1 VPLLAKGLRLI
12 EGLNGEDP
20 QVEAGEEEEVD
31 DGSGHVRNVFHKRR
45 AGLKKKLKT
54 LTSPPT
60 KKRAQERE
68 GGRHPESLKSNFLQR
83 RSSRR
88 DTFGDLRSNL
98 TLPSTIYVLC
108 RMWRQITTASLN
120 GG

>member
-1 VPLLAKGLRLI
+1 MLYEVPPPAKGLRLA

-20 QVEAGEEEEVD
+20 QVVADEEEEVD
-31 DGSGHVRNVFHKRR
+31 DGPGHVRNVLHKWK

-60 KKRAQERE
+60 KRRARERE
-68 GGRHPESLKSNFLQR
+68 GGGHPKPLKSNFLQR

-88 DTFGDLRSNL
+88 DTFG
-98 TLPSTIYVLC
+98 TFVLV
-108 RMWRQITTASLN
+108 
-120 GG
+120 